1 MQQVLRQ
8 SDLIDLALRKSQG
21 KTMTEEKQTL
31 EDISAT
37 IISKAIKEQDDKY
50 LAATTTSS
58 FSIEEWTPK
67 TKKPRLTKGEK
78 SLRQRLL
85 EPTPIPSDDRLVSLR
100 RMTQLGGSF
109 YDIANVCDQVISMR
123 QELAEIKEMIK
134 EIRGN

>member
-1 MQQVLRQ
+1 
-8 SDLIDLALRKSQG
+8 
-21 KTMTEEKQTL
+21 MTEEKQTL

-37 IISKAIKEQDDKY
+37 IIAKAIKEQDDKY

-67 TKKPRLTKGEK
+67 PKKQRLTKGEK

-85 EPTPIPSDDRLVSLR
+85 KPTPIPSDDRLVSLR

-134 EIRGN
+134 EIRGD